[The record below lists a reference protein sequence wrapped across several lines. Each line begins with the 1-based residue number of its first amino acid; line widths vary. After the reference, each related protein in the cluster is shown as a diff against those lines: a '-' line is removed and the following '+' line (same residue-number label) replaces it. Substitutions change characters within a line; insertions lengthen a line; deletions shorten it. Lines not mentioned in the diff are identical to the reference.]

1 VKGNTMAGITK
12 DDAMAL
18 IKEAQESGDTESA
31 HVIADDALTDFLR
44 HLGHNDLVDE
54 YHKIK
59 KWFA

>member
-1 VKGNTMAGITK
+1 MAGITK